1 MPAQLDKTFLRA
13 HPGKAVGRLLAW
25 ALLEGRP
32 LTTRGRWINPVVFA
46 LYRLAGRVRFGVP
59 VADPILIIGTGRSG
73 TTFLGTVLGAHP
85 QALFLNEPKAMW
97 HHAHGGEDV
106 IGSYTTAPARFR
118 LDASDATPDI
128 ARSLGRI
135 YAWALW
141 VTRAQRIVDKY
152 PELVFRMPFVRTLF
166 PGARFVCIQRD
177 GVDTVLSV
185 TSWSRRKG
193 MERGGHVED
202 WWGLDDRKWQ
212 LMVAELVAQDPDLA
226 PLREMLA
233 ACHDHRDRAAVE
245 WILATRAAALTAP
258 DLLTIRYED
267 LCAAPQ
273 QVLGSIQHFAG
284 LSPSD
289 APASYAVHVM
299 EQAPPRGTLEL
310 MPELVDAFCATLDQA
325 GYPESAER
333 VRPRDDERRP

>member
-1 MPAQLDKTFLRA
+1 
-13 HPGKAVGRLLAW
+13 
-25 ALLEGRP
+25 
-32 LTTRGRWINPVVFA
+32 
-46 LYRLAGRVRFGVP
+46 
-59 VADPILIIGTGRSG
+59 
-73 TTFLGTVLGAHP
+73 
-85 QALFLNEPKAMW
+85 
-97 HHAHGGEDV
+97 
-106 IGSYTTAPARFR
+106 
-118 LDASDATPDI
+118 
-128 ARSLGRI
+128 
-135 YAWALW
+135 
-141 VTRAQRIVDKY
+141 
-152 PELVFRMPFVRTLF
+152 
-166 PGARFVCIQRD
+166 
-177 GVDTVLSV
+177 
-185 TSWSRRKG
+185 
-193 MERGGHVED
+193 
-202 WWGLDDRKWQ
+202 
-212 LMVAELVAQDPDLA
+212 MVAELVAQDPDLA